1 MGDVHVVASGERW
14 AVEVDGER
22 RDTFESRGEAITRA
36 GQLAGEERGELVIH
50 LQNGQVC
57 PGDSYGNDRRRL
69 IGLRIP
75 WNAGTAFTRSRPR

>member
-50 LQNGQVC
+50 LRKRPVRAE
-57 PGDSYGNDRRRL
+57 DSYGNDRRRL
-69 IGLRIP
+69 LGLRVP
-75 WNAGTAFTRSRPR
+75 WNAGTAFTRLRPR